1 MRNSDQLRY
10 SDKKSKVGA
19 RTLFRITVLEPFKV
33 KSFRFQWPADLMTSW
48 AFEMEILILGWY
60 VIVETQSVLSL
71 TLFASL
77 QWLGTL
83 LAPYLGALGDRF
95 GRRTLLCFLRLIY
108 LALSLTLMT
117 LAVTN
122 SLEPIHVYLVSLLA
136 GLARPSDLV
145 MRNGLIGDT
154 ISESKLM
161 SAMGLSRTT
170 MDTARIIGA
179 LFGAGL
185 FSLFGLGIAYI
196 IVSLF
201 YAISF
206 FLTLGVSGIKTNPS
220 AINSRK
226 PESIFFNLKQGLV
239 YVWQTPALLA
249 AMWLAFLVNLTVFPV
264 SHGIL
269 PYVAKSV
276 YEVDE
281 SGLSHLVAA
290 YAFGALLGSIT
301 MVFVKLKKNP
311 ARFMIVNIFLMHVL
325 IIIFAYIETK
335 IGGQILLFFAGYIQ
349 SLAMISLVVTLLAI
363 ASEKFRG
370 LVMGVRMMAV
380 YGLPV
385 GLMVSGYLIELL
397 GYSWSVMLYGIVGL
411 LLSASVATKWRNQ
424 IWFER

>member
-1 MRNSDQLRY
+1 
-10 SDKKSKVGA
+10 
-19 RTLFRITVLEPFKV
+19 
-33 KSFRFQWPADLMTSW
+33 MTSW

-60 VIVETQSVLSL
+60 VIVETQSILSL

-83 LAPYLGALGDRF
+83 LAPYLGALGDRLS
-95 GRRTLLCFLRLIY
+95 RRTLLCSLRLIY
-108 LALSLTLMT
+108 LVLSLTLMT
-117 LAVTN
+117 LALTQ
-122 SLEPIHVYLVSLLA
+122 SLAPTHVYVISFLA
-136 GLARPSDLV
+136 GLVRPSDLV

-154 ISESKLM
+154 MSDSKLM

-185 FSLFGLGIAYI
+185 FSLFGLGVAYI
-196 IVSLF
+196 MVSLF

-206 FLTLGVSGIKTNPS
+206 LLTLGVSGIKTNPVGF
-220 AINSRK
+220 NRK
-226 PESIFFNLKQGLV
+226 KQDSIFLNLKQGLI
-239 YVWQTPALLA
+239 YVWRTPALLA

-269 PYVAKSV
+269 PYVAKSI
-276 YEVDE
+276 YQVDE
-281 SGLSHLVAA
+281 SGLSHLVAS

-301 MVFVKLKKNP
+301 MVLIKLKKNP
-311 ARFMIVNIFLMHVL
+311 ARFMIINIFLMHLL

-335 IGGQILLFFAGYIQ
+335 LSGQILLFFSGYIQ

-380 YGLPV
+380 YGLPL
-385 GLMVSGYLIELL
+385 GLMVSGYLIEHL
-397 GYSWSVMLYGIVGL
+397 GYGWSVMLYGAIGL
-411 LLSASVATKWRNQ
+411 ILSALVILKWRSH
-424 IWFER
+424 ILVER

>member
-1 MRNSDQLRY
+1 MTKIILG
-10 SDKKSKVGA
+10 VHL
-19 RTLFRITVLEPFKV
+19 LFDINVLQPFKV

-48 AFEMEILILGWY
+48 AFEMEILLLGWY

-83 LAPYLGALGDRF
+83 LAPYLGALGDRLS
-95 GRRTLLCFLRLIY
+95 RRTLLCSLRFIY
-108 LALSLTLMT
+108 LVLSLVLMT
-117 LAVTN
+117 LALTQ
-122 SLEPIHVYLVSLLA
+122 SLEPTHVYLVSLLA
-136 GLARPSDLV
+136 GLVRPSDLV

-154 ISESKLM
+154 ISGTKLM

-185 FSLFGLGIAYI
+185 FSLFGLGVAYI
-196 IVSLF
+196 MVSLF

-206 FLTLGVSGIKTNPS
+206 LLTLGVSDIKTNPVRL
-220 AINSRK
+220 NRK
-226 PESIFFNLKQGLV
+226 KEDSIFFNLKQGLI
-239 YVWQTPALLA
+239 YVWRTPALLA

-269 PYVAKSV
+269 PYVAKSI
-276 YEVDE
+276 YKVDE
-281 SGLSHLVAA
+281 SGLSHLVAS

-301 MVFVKLKKNP
+301 MVLIKLKKNP
-311 ARFMIVNIFLMHVL
+311 ARFMVINIFLMHLL
-325 IIIFAYIETK
+325 IIFFAYIETK
-335 IGGQILLFFAGYIQ
+335 LSGQILLFFSGYIQ

-380 YGLPV
+380 YGLPL
-385 GLMVSGYLIELL
+385 GLMFSGYLIEYL
-397 GYSWSVMLYGIVGL
+397 GYGRSVMLYGLIGAI
-411 LLSASVATKWRNQ
+411 LSALVTIRWRKY
-424 IWFER
+424 ILVER

>member
-1 MRNSDQLRY
+1 MTKIILG
-10 SDKKSKVGA
+10 VHL
-19 RTLFRITVLEPFKV
+19 LFDIHVLQPFQV

-48 AFEMEILILGWY
+48 AFEMEILLLGWY

-83 LAPYLGALGDRF
+83 LAPYLGALGDRLS
-95 GRRTLLCFLRLIY
+95 RRTLLCSLRFIY
-108 LALSLTLMT
+108 LVLSLVLMT
-117 LAVTN
+117 LALTQ
-122 SLEPIHVYLVSLLA
+122 SLEPTHVYLVSLLA
-136 GLARPSDLV
+136 GLVRPSDLV

-154 ISESKLM
+154 ISGSKLM

-185 FSLFGLGIAYI
+185 FSLFGLGVAYI
-196 IVSLF
+196 MVSLF

-206 FLTLGVSGIKTNPS
+206 LLTLGVSDIKTNPVRL
-220 AINSRK
+220 NRK
-226 PESIFFNLKQGLV
+226 KEDSIFFNLKQGLI
-239 YVWQTPALLA
+239 YVWRTPALLA

-269 PYVAKSV
+269 PYVAKSI
-276 YEVDE
+276 YKVDE
-281 SGLSHLVAA
+281 SGLSHLVAS

-301 MVFVKLKKNP
+301 MVLIKLKKNP
-311 ARFMIVNIFLMHVL
+311 ARFMVINIFLMHLL
-325 IIIFAYIETK
+325 IIFFAYIETK
-335 IGGQILLFFAGYIQ
+335 LSGQILLFFSGYIQ

-380 YGLPV
+380 YGLPL
-385 GLMVSGYLIELL
+385 GLMFSGYLIEYL
-397 GYSWSVMLYGIVGL
+397 GYGRSVMLYGLIGAI
-411 LLSASVATKWRNQ
+411 LSALVTIRWRKY
-424 IWFER
+424 ILVER

>member
-1 MRNSDQLRY
+1 
-10 SDKKSKVGA
+10 
-19 RTLFRITVLEPFKV
+19 
-33 KSFRFQWPADLMTSW
+33 MTSW

-60 VIVETQSVLSL
+60 VIVETQSILSL

-83 LAPYLGALGDRF
+83 LAPYLGALGDRLS
-95 GRRTLLCFLRLIY
+95 RRTLLCSLRLIY
-108 LALSLTLMT
+108 LVLSLTLMT
-117 LAVTN
+117 LALTQ
-122 SLEPIHVYLVSLLA
+122 SLAPTHVYVISFLA
-136 GLARPSDLV
+136 GLVRPSDLV

-154 ISESKLM
+154 MPDSKLM

-185 FSLFGLGIAYI
+185 FSLFGLGVAYI
-196 IVSLF
+196 MVSLF

-206 FLTLGVSGIKTNPS
+206 LLTLGVSGIKTNPVGF
-220 AINSRK
+220 NRQK
-226 PESIFFNLKQGLV
+226 QDSIFLNLKQGLI
-239 YVWQTPALLA
+239 YVWRTPALLA

-269 PYVAKSV
+269 PYVAKSI
-276 YEVDE
+276 YQVDE
-281 SGLSHLVAA
+281 SGLSHLVAS

-301 MVFVKLKKNP
+301 MVSIKLKKNP
-311 ARFMIVNIFLMHVL
+311 ARFMIINIFLMHLL

-335 IGGQILLFFAGYIQ
+335 LSGQILLFFSGYIQ

-380 YGLPV
+380 YGLPL
-385 GLMVSGYLIELL
+385 GLMVSGYLIEHL
-397 GYSWSVMLYGIVGL
+397 GYGWSVMLYGAIGL
-411 LLSASVATKWRNQ
+411 ILSALVTLKWRSH
-424 IWFER
+424 ILVER

>member
-1 MRNSDQLRY
+1 
-10 SDKKSKVGA
+10 
-19 RTLFRITVLEPFKV
+19 
-33 KSFRFQWPADLMTSW
+33 MTSW

-60 VIVETQSVLSL
+60 VIVETQSILSL

-83 LAPYLGALGDRF
+83 LAPYLGALGDRLS
-95 GRRTLLCFLRLIY
+95 RRTLLCSLRLIY
-108 LALSLTLMT
+108 LVLSLTLMT
-117 LAVTN
+117 LALTQ
-122 SLEPIHVYLVSLLA
+122 SLAPTHVYVISFLA
-136 GLARPSDLV
+136 GLVRPSDLV

-154 ISESKLM
+154 MSDSKLM

-185 FSLFGLGIAYI
+185 FSLFGLGVAYI
-196 IVSLF
+196 MVSLF

-206 FLTLGVSGIKTNPS
+206 LLTLGVSGIKTNPVGF
-220 AINSRK
+220 NRK
-226 PESIFFNLKQGLV
+226 KRDSIFLNLKQGLI
-239 YVWQTPALLA
+239 YVWRTPALLA

-269 PYVAKSV
+269 PYVAKSI
-276 YEVDE
+276 YQVDE
-281 SGLSHLVAA
+281 SGLSHLVAS

-301 MVFVKLKKNP
+301 MVLIKLKKNP
-311 ARFMIVNIFLMHVL
+311 ARFMIINIFLMHLL

-335 IGGQILLFFAGYIQ
+335 LSGQILLFFSGYIQ

-380 YGLPV
+380 YGLPL
-385 GLMVSGYLIELL
+385 GLMVSGYLIEHL
-397 GYSWSVMLYGIVGL
+397 GYGWSVMLYGAIGL
-411 LLSASVATKWRNQ
+411 ILSALVILKWRSH
-424 IWFER
+424 ILVER

>member
-1 MRNSDQLRY
+1 MTKIILG
-10 SDKKSKVGA
+10 VHL
-19 RTLFRITVLEPFKV
+19 LFDINVLQPFKV

-48 AFEMEILILGWY
+48 AFEMEILLLGWY

-83 LAPYLGALGDRF
+83 LAPYLGALGDRLS
-95 GRRTLLCFLRLIY
+95 RRTLLCSLRFIY
-108 LALSLTLMT
+108 LVLSLVLMT
-117 LAVTN
+117 LALTQ
-122 SLEPIHVYLVSLLA
+122 SLEPTHVYLVSLLA
-136 GLARPSDLV
+136 GLVRPSDLV

-154 ISESKLM
+154 ISGSKLM

-185 FSLFGLGIAYI
+185 FSLFGLGVAYI
-196 IVSLF
+196 MVSLF

-206 FLTLGVSGIKTNPS
+206 LLTLGVSDIKTNPVRL
-220 AINSRK
+220 NRK
-226 PESIFFNLKQGLV
+226 KEDSIFFNLKQGLI
-239 YVWQTPALLA
+239 YVWRTPALLA

-269 PYVAKSV
+269 PYVAKSI
-276 YEVDE
+276 YKVDE
-281 SGLSHLVAA
+281 SGLSHLVAS

-301 MVFVKLKKNP
+301 MVLIKLKKNP
-311 ARFMIVNIFLMHVL
+311 ARFMVINIFLMHLL
-325 IIIFAYIETK
+325 IIFFAYIETK
-335 IGGQILLFFAGYIQ
+335 LSGQILLFFSGYIQ

-380 YGLPV
+380 YGLPL
-385 GLMVSGYLIELL
+385 GLMFSGYLIEYL
-397 GYSWSVMLYGIVGL
+397 GYGRSVMLYGLIGAI
-411 LLSASVATKWRNQ
+411 LSALVTIRWRKY
-424 IWFER
+424 ILVER

>member
-1 MRNSDQLRY
+1 
-10 SDKKSKVGA
+10 
-19 RTLFRITVLEPFKV
+19 
-33 KSFRFQWPADLMTSW
+33 MTSW

-60 VIVETQSVLSL
+60 VIVETQSILSL

-83 LAPYLGALGDRF
+83 LAPYLGALGDRLS
-95 GRRTLLCFLRLIY
+95 RRTLLCSLRLIY
-108 LALSLTLMT
+108 LVLSLTLMT
-117 LAVTN
+117 LALTQ
-122 SLEPIHVYLVSLLA
+122 SLAPTHVYVISFLA
-136 GLARPSDLV
+136 GLVRPSDLV

-154 ISESKLM
+154 MSDSKLM

-170 MDTARIIGA
+170 MDTARVIGA

-185 FSLFGLGIAYI
+185 FSLFGLGVAYI
-196 IVSLF
+196 MVSLF

-206 FLTLGVSGIKTNPS
+206 LLTLGVSGIKTNPVGF
-220 AINSRK
+220 NRQK
-226 PESIFFNLKQGLV
+226 QDSIFLNLKQGLI
-239 YVWQTPALLA
+239 YVWRTPALLA

-269 PYVAKSV
+269 PYVAKSI
-276 YEVDE
+276 YQVDE
-281 SGLSHLVAA
+281 SGLSHLVAS

-301 MVFVKLKKNP
+301 MVLIKLKKNP
-311 ARFMIVNIFLMHVL
+311 ARFMIINIFLMHLL

-335 IGGQILLFFAGYIQ
+335 LSGQILLFFSGYIQ

-380 YGLPV
+380 YGLPL
-385 GLMVSGYLIELL
+385 GLMGSGYLIENL
-397 GYSWSVMLYGIVGL
+397 GYSWSVMLYGAIGL
-411 LLSASVATKWRNQ
+411 ILSALVTLKWRSH
-424 IWFER
+424 ILVER

>member
-1 MRNSDQLRY
+1 
-10 SDKKSKVGA
+10 
-19 RTLFRITVLEPFKV
+19 
-33 KSFRFQWPADLMTSW
+33 MTSW

-60 VIVETQSVLSL
+60 VIVETQSILSL

-83 LAPYLGALGDRF
+83 LAPYLGALGDRLS
-95 GRRTLLCFLRLIY
+95 RRTLLCSLRLIY
-108 LALSLTLMT
+108 LVLSLTLMT
-117 LAVTN
+117 LALTQ
-122 SLEPIHVYLVSLLA
+122 SLAPTHVYVISFLA
-136 GLARPSDLV
+136 GLVRPSDLV

-154 ISESKLM
+154 MSDSKLM

-185 FSLFGLGIAYI
+185 FSLFGLGVAYI
-196 IVSLF
+196 MVSLF

-206 FLTLGVSGIKTNPS
+206 LLTLGVSGIKTNPVGFNRQKQDS
-220 AINSRK
+220 M
-226 PESIFFNLKQGLV
+226 FLNLKQGLI
-239 YVWQTPALLA
+239 YVWRTPALLA

-269 PYVAKSV
+269 PYVAKSI
-276 YEVDE
+276 YQVDE
-281 SGLSHLVAA
+281 SGLSHLVAS

-301 MVFVKLKKNP
+301 MVLIKLKKNP
-311 ARFMIVNIFLMHVL
+311 ARFMIINIFLMHLL

-335 IGGQILLFFAGYIQ
+335 LSGQILLFFSGYIQ

-380 YGLPV
+380 YGLPL
-385 GLMVSGYLIELL
+385 GLMVSGYLIEHL
-397 GYSWSVMLYGIVGL
+397 GYSWSVMLYGAIGL
-411 LLSASVATKWRNQ
+411 ILSTLVTLKWRSH
-424 IWFER
+424 ILVER

>member
-1 MRNSDQLRY
+1 
-10 SDKKSKVGA
+10 
-19 RTLFRITVLEPFKV
+19 
-33 KSFRFQWPADLMTSW
+33 MTSW

-108 LALSLTLMT
+108 LALSFTLMT
-117 LAVTN
+117 LALTN

-185 FSLFGLGIAYI
+185 FSLFGLGVAYI

-226 PESIFFNLKQGLV
+226 PESIFFNLKQGFV

-269 PYVAKSV
+269 PYVAKSI

-301 MVFVKLKKNP
+301 MVFIKLKKNP
-311 ARFMIVNIFLMHVL
+311 ARFMIINIFLMHVL
-325 IIIFAYIETK
+325 IIIFAHIETK

-363 ASEKFRG
+363 ASGKFRG

>member
-1 MRNSDQLRY
+1 MHLLLRIN
-10 SDKKSKVGA
+10 V
-19 RTLFRITVLEPFKV
+19 FQPFKV

-60 VIVETQSVLSL
+60 VIVETQSILSL

-83 LAPYLGALGDRF
+83 LAPYLGALGDRLS
-95 GRRTLLCFLRLIY
+95 RRTLLCSLRLIY
-108 LALSLTLMT
+108 LVLSLTLMT
-117 LAVTN
+117 LALTQ
-122 SLEPIHVYLVSLLA
+122 SLAPTHVYVISFLA
-136 GLARPSDLV
+136 GLVRPSDLV

-154 ISESKLM
+154 MSDSKLM

-185 FSLFGLGIAYI
+185 FSLFGLGVAYI
-196 IVSLF
+196 MVSLF

-206 FLTLGVSGIKTNPS
+206 LLTLGVSGIKTNPVGF
-220 AINSRK
+220 NRK
-226 PESIFFNLKQGLV
+226 KQDSIFLNLKQGLI
-239 YVWQTPALLA
+239 YVWRTPALLA

-269 PYVAKSV
+269 PYVAKSI
-276 YEVDE
+276 YQVDE
-281 SGLSHLVAA
+281 SGLSHLVAS

-301 MVFVKLKKNP
+301 MVLIKLKKNP
-311 ARFMIVNIFLMHVL
+311 ARFMIINIFLMHLL

-335 IGGQILLFFAGYIQ
+335 LSGQILLFFSGYIQ

-380 YGLPV
+380 YGLPL
-385 GLMVSGYLIELL
+385 GLMVSGYLIEHL
-397 GYSWSVMLYGIVGL
+397 GYGWSVMLYGAIGL
-411 LLSASVATKWRNQ
+411 ILSALVTLKWRSH
-424 IWFER
+424 ILVDR

>member
-1 MRNSDQLRY
+1 
-10 SDKKSKVGA
+10 
-19 RTLFRITVLEPFKV
+19 
-33 KSFRFQWPADLMTSW
+33 MTSW

-60 VIVETQSVLSL
+60 VIIETQSILSL

-83 LAPYLGALGDRF
+83 LAPYLGALGDRLS
-95 GRRTLLCFLRLIY
+95 RRTLLCSLRLIY
-108 LALSLTLMT
+108 LVLSLTLMT
-117 LAVTN
+117 LALTQ
-122 SLEPIHVYLVSLLA
+122 SLAPTHVYVISFLA
-136 GLARPSDLV
+136 GLVRPSDLV

-154 ISESKLM
+154 MSDSKLM

-170 MDTARIIGA
+170 MDTARVIGA

-185 FSLFGLGIAYI
+185 FSLFGLGVAYI
-196 IVSLF
+196 MVSLF

-206 FLTLGVSGIKTNPS
+206 LLTLGVSGIKTNPVGF
-220 AINSRK
+220 NRQK
-226 PESIFFNLKQGLV
+226 QDSIFLNLKQGLI
-239 YVWQTPALLA
+239 YVWRTPALLA

-269 PYVAKSV
+269 PYVAKSI
-276 YEVDE
+276 YQVDE
-281 SGLSHLVAA
+281 SGLSHLVAS

-301 MVFVKLKKNP
+301 MVLIKLKKNP
-311 ARFMIVNIFLMHVL
+311 ARFMIINIFLMHLL

-335 IGGQILLFFAGYIQ
+335 LSGQILLFFSGYIQ

-380 YGLPV
+380 YGLPL
-385 GLMVSGYLIELL
+385 GLMVSGYLIEHL
-397 GYSWSVMLYGIVGL
+397 GYGWSVMLYGAIGL
-411 LLSASVATKWRNQ
+411 ILSALVILKWRSH
-424 IWFER
+424 ILVER

>member
-1 MRNSDQLRY
+1 MTKIIFGVHL
-10 SDKKSKVGA
+10 
-19 RTLFRITVLEPFKV
+19 LFDINVLQPFKV

-48 AFEMEILILGWY
+48 AFEMEILLLGWY

-83 LAPYLGALGDRF
+83 LAPYLGALGDRLS
-95 GRRTLLCFLRLIY
+95 RRTLLCSLRLIY
-108 LALSLTLMT
+108 LVLSLVLMT
-117 LAVTN
+117 LALTQ
-122 SLEPIHVYLVSLLA
+122 SLEPTHVYLVSLLA
-136 GLARPSDLV
+136 GLVRPSDLV

-154 ISESKLM
+154 ISGSKLM

-185 FSLFGLGIAYI
+185 FSLFGLGVAYI
-196 IVSLF
+196 MVSLF

-206 FLTLGVSGIKTNPS
+206 LLTFGVSDIKTNPVRL
-220 AINSRK
+220 NRK
-226 PESIFFNLKQGLV
+226 KEDSIFLNLKKGLI
-239 YVWQTPALLA
+239 YVWRTPALLA

-269 PYVAKSV
+269 PYVAKSI
-276 YEVDE
+276 YKVDE
-281 SGLSHLVAA
+281 TGLSHLVAS

-301 MVFVKLKKNP
+301 MVLIKLKKNP
-311 ARFMIVNIFLMHVL
+311 ARFMVINIFLMHLL
-325 IIIFAYIETK
+325 IIFFAYIETK
-335 IGGQILLFFAGYIQ
+335 LSGQILLFFSGYIQ

-380 YGLPV
+380 YGLPL
-385 GLMVSGYLIELL
+385 GLMFSGYLIEYL
-397 GYSWSVMLYGIVGL
+397 GYGRSVMLYGLIGAI
-411 LLSASVATKWRNQ
+411 LSALVTIRWRKYMLV
-424 IWFER
+424 ER

>member
-1 MRNSDQLRY
+1 MTKIIFGVDL
-10 SDKKSKVGA
+10 
-19 RTLFRITVLEPFKV
+19 LFDINVFQPFKV

-48 AFEMEILILGWY
+48 AFEMEILMLGWY

-83 LAPYLGALGDRF
+83 LAPYLGALGDRLS
-95 GRRTLLCFLRLIY
+95 RRTLLCSLRLIY
-108 LALSLTLMT
+108 LVLSLVLMT
-117 LAVTN
+117 LALTQ
-122 SLEPIHVYLVSLLA
+122 SLEPSHVYLVSLLA
-136 GLARPSDLV
+136 GLVRPSDLV

-154 ISESKLM
+154 ISGFKLM

-185 FSLFGLGIAYI
+185 FSLFGLGVAYI
-196 IVSLF
+196 MVSLF

-206 FLTLGVSGIKTNPS
+206 LLTLGVSGIKTNPVRL
-220 AINSRK
+220 NRK
-226 PESIFFNLKQGLV
+226 KQDSIFFNLKQGFI
-239 YVWQTPALLA
+239 YVWRTPALLA

-269 PYVAKSV
+269 PYVAKSI
-276 YEVDE
+276 YKVDE
-281 SGLSHLVAA
+281 SGLSYLVAS

-301 MVFVKLKKNP
+301 MVLIKLKKNP
-311 ARFMIVNIFLMHVL
+311 ARFMIINIFLMHLL
-325 IIIFAYIETK
+325 IIFFAYIETK
-335 IGGQILLFFAGYIQ
+335 FSGQILLFFSGYIQ

-380 YGLPV
+380 YGLPL
-385 GLMVSGYLIELL
+385 GLMFSGYLIEYL
-397 GYSWSVMLYGIVGL
+397 GYGRSVMLYGLIGL
-411 LLSASVATKWRNQ
+411 ILSILVTLKWRKY
-424 IWFER
+424 ILVER

>member
-1 MRNSDQLRY
+1 
-10 SDKKSKVGA
+10 
-19 RTLFRITVLEPFKV
+19 
-33 KSFRFQWPADLMTSW
+33 MTSW

-60 VIVETQSVLSL
+60 VIIETQSILSL

-83 LAPYLGALGDRF
+83 LAPYLGALGDRLS
-95 GRRTLLCFLRLIY
+95 RRTLLCSLRLIY
-108 LALSLTLMT
+108 LVLSLTLMT
-117 LAVTN
+117 LALTQ
-122 SLEPIHVYLVSLLA
+122 SLAPTHVYVISFLA
-136 GLARPSDLV
+136 GLVRPSDLV

-154 ISESKLM
+154 MSDSKLM

-185 FSLFGLGIAYI
+185 FSLFGLGVAYI
-196 IVSLF
+196 MVSLF

-206 FLTLGVSGIKTNPS
+206 LLTLGVSGIKTNPVGF
-220 AINSRK
+220 NRQK
-226 PESIFFNLKQGLV
+226 QDSIFLNLKQGLI
-239 YVWQTPALLA
+239 YVWRTPALLA

-269 PYVAKSV
+269 PYVAKSI
-276 YEVDE
+276 YQVDE
-281 SGLSHLVAA
+281 SGLSHLVAS

-301 MVFVKLKKNP
+301 MVLIKLKKNP
-311 ARFMIVNIFLMHVL
+311 ARFMIINIFLMHLL

-335 IGGQILLFFAGYIQ
+335 LSGQILLFFSGYIQ

-380 YGLPV
+380 YGLPL
-385 GLMVSGYLIELL
+385 GLMVSGYLIEHL
-397 GYSWSVMLYGIVGL
+397 GYGWSVMLYGAIGL
-411 LLSASVATKWRNQ
+411 ILSALVILKWRSH
-424 IWFER
+424 ILVER

>member
-1 MRNSDQLRY
+1 
-10 SDKKSKVGA
+10 
-19 RTLFRITVLEPFKV
+19 
-33 KSFRFQWPADLMTSW
+33 MTSW

-60 VIVETQSVLSL
+60 VIIETQSILSL

-83 LAPYLGALGDRF
+83 LAPYLGALGDRLS
-95 GRRTLLCFLRLIY
+95 RRTLLCSLRLIY
-108 LALSLTLMT
+108 LVLSLTLMT
-117 LAVTN
+117 LALTQ
-122 SLEPIHVYLVSLLA
+122 LLAPTHVYVISFLA
-136 GLARPSDLV
+136 GLVRPSDLV

-154 ISESKLM
+154 MSDSKLM

-185 FSLFGLGIAYI
+185 FSLFGLGVAYI
-196 IVSLF
+196 MVSLF

-206 FLTLGVSGIKTNPS
+206 LLTLGVSGIKTNPVGF
-220 AINSRK
+220 NRK
-226 PESIFFNLKQGLV
+226 KQDSIFLNLKQGLI
-239 YVWQTPALLA
+239 YVWRTPALLA

-269 PYVAKSV
+269 PYVAKSI
-276 YEVDE
+276 YQVDE
-281 SGLSHLVAA
+281 SGLSHLVAS

-301 MVFVKLKKNP
+301 MVLIKLKKNP
-311 ARFMIVNIFLMHVL
+311 ARFMIINIFLMHLL

-335 IGGQILLFFAGYIQ
+335 LSGQILLFFSGYIQ

-380 YGLPV
+380 YGLPL
-385 GLMVSGYLIELL
+385 GLMVSGYLIEHL
-397 GYSWSVMLYGIVGL
+397 GYGWSVMLYGAIGL
-411 LLSASVATKWRNQ
+411 ILSALVTLKWRSH
-424 IWFER
+424 ILVER

>member
-1 MRNSDQLRY
+1 MTKIIFGVHL
-10 SDKKSKVGA
+10 
-19 RTLFRITVLEPFKV
+19 LFDINVLQPFKV

-48 AFEMEILILGWY
+48 AFEMEILLLGWY

-83 LAPYLGALGDRF
+83 LAPYLGALGDRLS
-95 GRRTLLCFLRLIY
+95 RRTLLCSLRFIY
-108 LALSLTLMT
+108 LVLSLVLMT
-117 LAVTN
+117 LALTQ
-122 SLEPIHVYLVSLLA
+122 SLEPTHVYLVSLLA
-136 GLARPSDLV
+136 GLVRPSDLV

-154 ISESKLM
+154 ISGSKLM

-185 FSLFGLGIAYI
+185 FSLFGLGVAYI
-196 IVSLF
+196 MVSLF

-206 FLTLGVSGIKTNPS
+206 LLTLGVSDIKTNPVRL
-220 AINSRK
+220 NK
-226 PESIFFNLKQGLV
+226 KKEDSIFFNLKQGLI
-239 YVWQTPALLA
+239 YVWRTPALLA

-269 PYVAKSV
+269 PYVAKSI
-276 YEVDE
+276 YKVDE
-281 SGLSHLVAA
+281 SGLSHLVAS

-301 MVFVKLKKNP
+301 MVLIKLKKNP
-311 ARFMIVNIFLMHVL
+311 ARFMVINIFLMHLL
-325 IIIFAYIETK
+325 IIFFAYIETK
-335 IGGQILLFFAGYIQ
+335 LSGQILLFFSGYIQ

-380 YGLPV
+380 YGLPL
-385 GLMVSGYLIELL
+385 GLMFSGYLIEYL
-397 GYSWSVMLYGIVGL
+397 GYGRSVMLYGLIGAI
-411 LLSASVATKWRNQ
+411 LSALVTIRWRKY
-424 IWFER
+424 ILVER

>member
-1 MRNSDQLRY
+1 MTKIIFGVHL
-10 SDKKSKVGA
+10 
-19 RTLFRITVLEPFKV
+19 LFDINVFQPFKV
-33 KSFRFQWPADLMTSW
+33 KSFRFQWPADLMASW

-83 LAPYLGALGDRF
+83 LAPYLGALGDRLS
-95 GRRTLLCFLRLIY
+95 RRTLLCSLRLIY
-108 LALSLTLMT
+108 LVLSLVLMT
-117 LAVTN
+117 LAQTQ
-122 SLEPIHVYLVSLLA
+122 SLEPAHVYLVSLLA
-136 GLARPSDLV
+136 GLVRPSDLV

-154 ISESKLM
+154 ISGSKLM

-196 IVSLF
+196 MVSLF

-206 FLTLGVSGIKTNPS
+206 LLTLGVSGVTTNPVRL
-220 AINSRK
+220 NRK
-226 PESIFFNLKQGLV
+226 KQDSIFFNLKQGLI
-239 YVWQTPALLA
+239 YVWRTPALLA

-269 PYVAKSV
+269 PYVAKSI
-276 YEVDE
+276 YKVDE
-281 SGLSHLVAA
+281 SGLSHLVAS

-301 MVFVKLKKNP
+301 MVLIKLKENP
-311 ARFMIVNIFLMHVL
+311 ARFMIINIFLMHLL
-325 IIIFAYIETK
+325 IIFFAYIETK
-335 IGGQILLFFAGYIQ
+335 LNGQILLFFSGYIQ

-380 YGLPV
+380 YGLPL
-385 GLMVSGYLIELL
+385 GLMFSGYMIEYL
-397 GYSWSVMLYGIVGL
+397 GYGRSVMLYGLIGL
-411 LLSASVATKWRNQ
+411 ILSALVTLKWRKY
-424 IWFER
+424 ILVER

>member
-1 MRNSDQLRY
+1 
-10 SDKKSKVGA
+10 
-19 RTLFRITVLEPFKV
+19 
-33 KSFRFQWPADLMTSW
+33 MTSW

-60 VIVETQSVLSL
+60 VIVETQSILSL

-83 LAPYLGALGDRF
+83 LAPYLGALGDRLS
-95 GRRTLLCFLRLIY
+95 RRTLLCSLRLIY
-108 LALSLTLMT
+108 LVLSLTLMT
-117 LAVTN
+117 LALTQ
-122 SLEPIHVYLVSLLA
+122 SLAPTHVYVISFLA
-136 GLARPSDLV
+136 GLVRPSDLV

-154 ISESKLM
+154 MSDSKLM

-170 MDTARIIGA
+170 MDTARVIGA

-185 FSLFGLGIAYI
+185 FSLFGLGVAYI
-196 IVSLF
+196 MVSLF

-206 FLTLGVSGIKTNPS
+206 LLTLGVSGIKTNPVGF
-220 AINSRK
+220 NRK
-226 PESIFFNLKQGLV
+226 KQDSIFLNLKQGLI
-239 YVWQTPALLA
+239 YVWRTPALLA

-269 PYVAKSV
+269 PYVAKSI
-276 YEVDE
+276 YQVDE
-281 SGLSHLVAA
+281 SGLSHLVAS

-301 MVFVKLKKNP
+301 MVLIKLKKNP
-311 ARFMIVNIFLMHVL
+311 ARFMIINIFLMHLL

-335 IGGQILLFFAGYIQ
+335 LSGQILLFFSGYIQ

-380 YGLPV
+380 YGLPL
-385 GLMVSGYLIELL
+385 GLMVSGYLIEHL
-397 GYSWSVMLYGIVGL
+397 GYGWSVMLYGAIGL
-411 LLSASVATKWRNQ
+411 ILSALVTLKWRSH
-424 IWFER
+424 ILVER

>member
-1 MRNSDQLRY
+1 
-10 SDKKSKVGA
+10 
-19 RTLFRITVLEPFKV
+19 
-33 KSFRFQWPADLMTSW
+33 MTSW

-60 VIVETQSVLSL
+60 VIIETQSILSL

-83 LAPYLGALGDRF
+83 LAPYLGALGDRLS
-95 GRRTLLCFLRLIY
+95 RRTLLCSLRLIY
-108 LALSLTLMT
+108 LVLSLTLMT
-117 LAVTN
+117 LALTQ
-122 SLEPIHVYLVSLLA
+122 SLAPTHVYVISFLA
-136 GLARPSDLV
+136 GLVRPSDLV

-154 ISESKLM
+154 MSDSKLM

-185 FSLFGLGIAYI
+185 FSLFGLGVAYI
-196 IVSLF
+196 MVSLF

-206 FLTLGVSGIKTNPS
+206 LLTLGVSGIKTNPVGF
-220 AINSRK
+220 NRK
-226 PESIFFNLKQGLV
+226 KQDSIFLNLKQGLI
-239 YVWQTPALLA
+239 YVWRTPALLA

-269 PYVAKSV
+269 PYVAKSI
-276 YEVDE
+276 YQVDE
-281 SGLSHLVAA
+281 SGLSHLVAS

-301 MVFVKLKKNP
+301 MVLIKLKKNP
-311 ARFMIVNIFLMHVL
+311 ARFMIINIFLMHLL

-335 IGGQILLFFAGYIQ
+335 LSGQILLFFSGYIQ

-380 YGLPV
+380 YGLPL
-385 GLMVSGYLIELL
+385 GLMVSGYLIEHL
-397 GYSWSVMLYGIVGL
+397 GYGWSVMLYGAIGL
-411 LLSASVATKWRNQ
+411 ILSALVILKWRSH
-424 IWFER
+424 ILVER

>member
-1 MRNSDQLRY
+1 MTKIIFGVHL
-10 SDKKSKVGA
+10 
-19 RTLFRITVLEPFKV
+19 LFDINVLQPFKV

-48 AFEMEILILGWY
+48 AFEMEILLLGWY

-83 LAPYLGALGDRF
+83 LAPYLGALGDRLS
-95 GRRTLLCFLRLIY
+95 RRTLLCSLRLIY
-108 LALSLTLMT
+108 LVLSLVLMT
-117 LAVTN
+117 LALTQ
-122 SLEPIHVYLVSLLA
+122 SLEPTHVYLVSLLA
-136 GLARPSDLV
+136 GLVRPSDLV

-154 ISESKLM
+154 ISGSKLM

-185 FSLFGLGIAYI
+185 FSLFGLGVAYI
-196 IVSLF
+196 MVSLF

-206 FLTLGVSGIKTNPS
+206 LLTLGVSDIKTNPVRL
-220 AINSRK
+220 NSK
-226 PESIFFNLKQGLV
+226 KEDSIFLNLKKGLI
-239 YVWQTPALLA
+239 YVWRTPALLA

-269 PYVAKSV
+269 PYVAKSI
-276 YEVDE
+276 YKVDE
-281 SGLSHLVAA
+281 SGLSHLVAS

-301 MVFVKLKKNP
+301 MVLIKLKKNP
-311 ARFMIVNIFLMHVL
+311 ARFMVINIFLMHLL
-325 IIIFAYIETK
+325 IIFFAYIETK
-335 IGGQILLFFAGYIQ
+335 LSGQILLFFSGYIQ

-380 YGLPV
+380 YGLPL
-385 GLMVSGYLIELL
+385 GLMFSGYLIEYL
-397 GYSWSVMLYGIVGL
+397 GYGRSVMFYGLIGAI
-411 LLSASVATKWRNQ
+411 LSALVTIRWRKY
-424 IWFER
+424 ILVER

>member
-1 MRNSDQLRY
+1 LT
-10 SDKKSKVGA
+10 KIILGVHL
-19 RTLFRITVLEPFKV
+19 LFDINVLQPFKV

-48 AFEMEILILGWY
+48 AFEMEILLLGWY

-83 LAPYLGALGDRF
+83 LAPYLGALGDRLS
-95 GRRTLLCFLRLIY
+95 RRTLLCSLRFIY
-108 LALSLTLMT
+108 LVLSLVLMT
-117 LAVTN
+117 LALTQ
-122 SLEPIHVYLVSLLA
+122 SLEPTHVYLVSLLA
-136 GLARPSDLV
+136 GLVRPSDLV

-154 ISESKLM
+154 ISGSKLM

-185 FSLFGLGIAYI
+185 FSLFGLGVAYI
-196 IVSLF
+196 MVSLF

-206 FLTLGVSGIKTNPS
+206 LLTLGVSDIKTNPVRL
-220 AINSRK
+220 NRK
-226 PESIFFNLKQGLV
+226 KEDSIFFNLKQGLI
-239 YVWQTPALLA
+239 YVWRTPALLA

-269 PYVAKSV
+269 PYVAKSI
-276 YEVDE
+276 YKVDE
-281 SGLSHLVAA
+281 SGLSHLVAS

-301 MVFVKLKKNP
+301 MVLIKLKKNP
-311 ARFMIVNIFLMHVL
+311 ARFMVINIFLMHLL
-325 IIIFAYIETK
+325 IIFFAYIETK
-335 IGGQILLFFAGYIQ
+335 LSGQILLFFSGYIQ

-380 YGLPV
+380 YGLPL
-385 GLMVSGYLIELL
+385 GLMFSGYLIEYL
-397 GYSWSVMLYGIVGL
+397 GYGRSVMLYGLIGAI
-411 LLSASVATKWRNQ
+411 LSALVTIRWRKY
-424 IWFER
+424 ILVER

>member
-1 MRNSDQLRY
+1 
-10 SDKKSKVGA
+10 
-19 RTLFRITVLEPFKV
+19 
-33 KSFRFQWPADLMTSW
+33 MTSW

-60 VIVETQSVLSL
+60 VIVETQSILSL

-83 LAPYLGALGDRF
+83 LAPYLGALGDRLS
-95 GRRTLLCFLRLIY
+95 RRTLLCSLRLIY
-108 LALSLTLMT
+108 LVLSLTLMT
-117 LAVTN
+117 LALTQ
-122 SLEPIHVYLVSLLA
+122 SLAPTHVYVISFLA
-136 GLARPSDLV
+136 GLVRPSDLV

-154 ISESKLM
+154 MSDSKLM

-170 MDTARIIGA
+170 MDTARVIGA

-185 FSLFGLGIAYI
+185 FSLFGLGVAYI
-196 IVSLF
+196 MVSLF

-206 FLTLGVSGIKTNPS
+206 LLTLGVSGIKTNPVGF
-220 AINSRK
+220 NRK
-226 PESIFFNLKQGLV
+226 KRDSIFLNLKQGLI
-239 YVWQTPALLA
+239 YVWRTPALLA

-269 PYVAKSV
+269 PYVAKSI
-276 YEVDE
+276 YQVDE
-281 SGLSHLVAA
+281 SGLSHLVAS

-301 MVFVKLKKNP
+301 MVLIKLKKNP
-311 ARFMIVNIFLMHVL
+311 ARFMIINIFLMHLL

-335 IGGQILLFFAGYIQ
+335 LSGQILLFFSGYIQ

-380 YGLPV
+380 YGLPL
-385 GLMVSGYLIELL
+385 GLMGSGYLIENL
-397 GYSWSVMLYGIVGL
+397 GYSWSVMLYGAIGL
-411 LLSASVATKWRNQ
+411 ILSALVILKWRSH
-424 IWFER
+424 IFVER

>member
-1 MRNSDQLRY
+1 MAQIIFGVHL
-10 SDKKSKVGA
+10 
-19 RTLFRITVLEPFKV
+19 LFDINVFLPFKV

-83 LAPYLGALGDRF
+83 LAPYLGALGDRLS
-95 GRRTLLCFLRLIY
+95 RRTLLCSLRLIY
-108 LALSLTLMT
+108 LVLSLVLMT
-117 LAVTN
+117 LALTK
-122 SLEPIHVYLVSLLA
+122 SLQPTHVYLVSLLA
-136 GLARPSDLV
+136 GLVRPSDLV

-154 ISESKLM
+154 ISGSKLM

-185 FSLFGLGIAYI
+185 FSLFGLGVAYI
-196 IVSLF
+196 MVSLF

-206 FLTLGVSGIKTNPS
+206 LLTLGVSGIKTNPVRL
-220 AINSRK
+220 NRK
-226 PESIFFNLKQGLV
+226 KQESIFFNLKQGLI
-239 YVWQTPALLA
+239 YVWRTPALLA

-269 PYVAKSV
+269 PYVAKSI
-276 YEVDE
+276 YKVDE
-281 SGLSHLVAA
+281 SGLSHLVAS

-301 MVFVKLKKNP
+301 MVLIKLKKNP
-311 ARFMIVNIFLMHVL
+311 ARFMIINIFLMHLL
-325 IIIFAYIETK
+325 IIFFAYIETK
-335 IGGQILLFFAGYIQ
+335 LSGQILLFFSGYIQ

-380 YGLPV
+380 YGLPL
-385 GLMVSGYLIELL
+385 GLMFSGYLIEYL
-397 GYSWSVMLYGIVGL
+397 GYGRSVMLYGFTGL
-411 LLSASVATKWRNQ
+411 ILSALVTLKWRQ
-424 IWFER
+424 YILVER

>member
-1 MRNSDQLRY
+1 
-10 SDKKSKVGA
+10 
-19 RTLFRITVLEPFKV
+19 
-33 KSFRFQWPADLMTSW
+33 MTSW

-60 VIVETQSVLSL
+60 VIVETQSILSL

-83 LAPYLGALGDRF
+83 LAPYLGALGDRLS
-95 GRRTLLCFLRLIY
+95 RRTLLCSLRLIY
-108 LALSLTLMT
+108 LVLSLTLMT
-117 LAVTN
+117 LALTQ
-122 SLEPIHVYLVSLLA
+122 SLAPTHVYVISFLA
-136 GLARPSDLV
+136 GLVRPSDLV

-154 ISESKLM
+154 MSDSKLM

-185 FSLFGLGIAYI
+185 FSLFGLGVAYI
-196 IVSLF
+196 MVSLF

-206 FLTLGVSGIKTNPS
+206 LLTLGVSGIKTNPVGF
-220 AINSRK
+220 NRK
-226 PESIFFNLKQGLV
+226 KQDSMFLNLKQGLI
-239 YVWQTPALLA
+239 YVWRTPALLA

-269 PYVAKSV
+269 PYVAKSI
-276 YEVDE
+276 YQVDE
-281 SGLSHLVAA
+281 SGLSHLVAS

-301 MVFVKLKKNP
+301 MVLIKLKKNP
-311 ARFMIVNIFLMHVL
+311 ARFMIINIFLMHLL

-335 IGGQILLFFAGYIQ
+335 LSGQILLFFSGYIQ

-380 YGLPV
+380 YGLPL
-385 GLMVSGYLIELL
+385 GLMGSGYLIENL
-397 GYSWSVMLYGIVGL
+397 GYSWSVMLYGAIGL
-411 LLSASVATKWRNQ
+411 ILSALVTLKWRSH
-424 IWFER
+424 ILVER

>member
-1 MRNSDQLRY
+1 
-10 SDKKSKVGA
+10 
-19 RTLFRITVLEPFKV
+19 
-33 KSFRFQWPADLMTSW
+33 MTSW

-60 VIVETQSVLSL
+60 VIVETQSILSL

-83 LAPYLGALGDRF
+83 LAPYLGALGDRLS
-95 GRRTLLCFLRLIY
+95 RRTLLCSLRLIY
-108 LALSLTLMT
+108 LVLSLTLMT
-117 LAVTN
+117 LALTQ
-122 SLEPIHVYLVSLLA
+122 SLAPTHVYVISFLA
-136 GLARPSDLV
+136 GLVRPSDLV

-154 ISESKLM
+154 MSDSKLM

-185 FSLFGLGIAYI
+185 FSLFGLGVAYI
-196 IVSLF
+196 MVSLF

-206 FLTLGVSGIKTNPS
+206 LLTLGVSGIKTNPVGF
-220 AINSRK
+220 NRQK
-226 PESIFFNLKQGLV
+226 QDSIFLNLKQGLI
-239 YVWQTPALLA
+239 YVWRTPALLA

-269 PYVAKSV
+269 PYVAKSI
-276 YEVDE
+276 YQVDE
-281 SGLSHLVAA
+281 SGLSHLVAS

-301 MVFVKLKKNP
+301 MVLIKLKKNP
-311 ARFMIVNIFLMHVL
+311 ARFMIINIFLMHLL

-335 IGGQILLFFAGYIQ
+335 LSGQILLFFSGYIQ

-380 YGLPV
+380 YGLPL
-385 GLMVSGYLIELL
+385 GLMVSGYLIEHL
-397 GYSWSVMLYGIVGL
+397 GYGWSVMLYGAIGL
-411 LLSASVATKWRNQ
+411 ILSALVTLKWRSH
-424 IWFER
+424 ILVER

>member
-1 MRNSDQLRY
+1 MAQIIFGVHL
-10 SDKKSKVGA
+10 
-19 RTLFRITVLEPFKV
+19 LFDINVFLPFKV

-83 LAPYLGALGDRF
+83 LAPYLGALGDRLS
-95 GRRTLLCFLRLIY
+95 RRTLLCSLRLIY
-108 LALSLTLMT
+108 LVLSLVLMT
-117 LAVTN
+117 LALTQ
-122 SLEPIHVYLVSLLA
+122 SLQPTHVYLVSLLA
-136 GLARPSDLV
+136 GLVRPSDLV

-154 ISESKLM
+154 ISGSKLM

-185 FSLFGLGIAYI
+185 FSLFGLGVAYI
-196 IVSLF
+196 MVSLF

-206 FLTLGVSGIKTNPS
+206 LLTLGVSGIKTNPVRL
-220 AINSRK
+220 NRK
-226 PESIFFNLKQGLV
+226 KQDSIFFNLKQGLI
-239 YVWQTPALLA
+239 YVWRTPALLA

-269 PYVAKSV
+269 PYVAKSI
-276 YEVDE
+276 YKVDE
-281 SGLSHLVAA
+281 SGLSHLVAS

-301 MVFVKLKKNP
+301 MVLIKLKKNP
-311 ARFMIVNIFLMHVL
+311 ARFMIINIFLMHLL

-335 IGGQILLFFAGYIQ
+335 LSGQILLFFSGYIQ

-380 YGLPV
+380 YGLPL
-385 GLMVSGYLIELL
+385 GLMVSGYLIEHL
-397 GYSWSVMLYGIVGL
+397 GYGWSVMLYGAIGL
-411 LLSASVATKWRNQ
+411 ILSALVTLKWRSH
-424 IWFER
+424 ILVER

>member
-1 MRNSDQLRY
+1 
-10 SDKKSKVGA
+10 
-19 RTLFRITVLEPFKV
+19 
-33 KSFRFQWPADLMTSW
+33 MTSW

-60 VIVETQSVLSL
+60 VIVETQSILSL

-83 LAPYLGALGDRF
+83 LAPYLGALGDRLS
-95 GRRTLLCFLRLIY
+95 RRTLLFSLRLIY
-108 LALSLTLMT
+108 LVLSLTLMT
-117 LAVTN
+117 LALTQ
-122 SLEPIHVYLVSLLA
+122 SLAPTHVYVISFLA
-136 GLARPSDLV
+136 GLVRPSDLV

-154 ISESKLM
+154 MSDSKLM

-170 MDTARIIGA
+170 MDTARVIGA

-185 FSLFGLGIAYI
+185 FSLFGLGVAYI
-196 IVSLF
+196 MVSLF

-206 FLTLGVSGIKTNPS
+206 LLTLGVSGIKTNPVGF
-220 AINSRK
+220 NRQK
-226 PESIFFNLKQGLV
+226 QDSIFLNLKQGLI
-239 YVWQTPALLA
+239 YVWRTPALLA

-269 PYVAKSV
+269 PYVAKSI
-276 YEVDE
+276 YQVDE
-281 SGLSHLVAA
+281 SGLSHLVAS

-301 MVFVKLKKNP
+301 MVLIKLKKNP
-311 ARFMIVNIFLMHVL
+311 ARFMIINIFLMHLL

-335 IGGQILLFFAGYIQ
+335 LSGQILLFFSGYIQ

-380 YGLPV
+380 YGLPL
-385 GLMVSGYLIELL
+385 GLMGSGYLIENL
-397 GYSWSVMLYGIVGL
+397 GYSWSVMLYGAIGL
-411 LLSASVATKWRNQ
+411 ILSALVTLKWRSH
-424 IWFER
+424 ILVER

>member
-1 MRNSDQLRY
+1 MTKIILG
-10 SDKKSKVGA
+10 VHL
-19 RTLFRITVLEPFKV
+19 LFDINVLQPFKV

-48 AFEMEILILGWY
+48 AFEMEILLLGWY

-83 LAPYLGALGDRF
+83 LAPYLGALGDRLS
-95 GRRTLLCFLRLIY
+95 RRTLLCSLRFIY
-108 LALSLTLMT
+108 LVLSLVLMT
-117 LAVTN
+117 LALTQ
-122 SLEPIHVYLVSLLA
+122 SLEPTHVYLVSLLA
-136 GLARPSDLV
+136 GLVRPSDLV

-154 ISESKLM
+154 ISGSKLM

-185 FSLFGLGIAYI
+185 FSLFGLGVAYI
-196 IVSLF
+196 MVSLF

-206 FLTLGVSGIKTNPS
+206 LLTFGVSNIKTNPVRL
-220 AINSRK
+220 NRK
-226 PESIFFNLKQGLV
+226 KEDSIFFNLKQGLI
-239 YVWQTPALLA
+239 YVWRTPALLA

-269 PYVAKSV
+269 PYVAKSI
-276 YEVDE
+276 YKVDE
-281 SGLSHLVAA
+281 SGLSHLVAS

-301 MVFVKLKKNP
+301 MVLIKLKKNP
-311 ARFMIVNIFLMHVL
+311 ARFMVINIFLMHLL
-325 IIIFAYIETK
+325 IIFFAYIETK
-335 IGGQILLFFAGYIQ
+335 LSGQILLFFSGYIQ

-380 YGLPV
+380 YGLPL
-385 GLMVSGYLIELL
+385 GLMFSGYLIEYL
-397 GYSWSVMLYGIVGL
+397 GYGRSVMLYGLIGAI
-411 LLSASVATKWRNQ
+411 LSALVTIRWRKY
-424 IWFER
+424 ILVER

>member
-1 MRNSDQLRY
+1 LT
-10 SDKKSKVGA
+10 KIIFGVHL
-19 RTLFRITVLEPFKV
+19 LFDINVLQPFKV

-48 AFEMEILILGWY
+48 AFEMEILLLGWY

-83 LAPYLGALGDRF
+83 LAPYLGALGDRLS
-95 GRRTLLCFLRLIY
+95 RRTLLCSLRLIY
-108 LALSLTLMT
+108 LVLSLVLMT
-117 LAVTN
+117 LALTQ
-122 SLEPIHVYLVSLLA
+122 SLEPTHVYLVSLLA
-136 GLARPSDLV
+136 GLVRPSDLV

-154 ISESKLM
+154 ISGSKLM

-185 FSLFGLGIAYI
+185 FSLFGLGVAYI
-196 IVSLF
+196 MVSLF

-206 FLTLGVSGIKTNPS
+206 LLTFGVSDIKTNPVRL
-220 AINSRK
+220 NRK
-226 PESIFFNLKQGLV
+226 KEDSIFFNLKKGLI
-239 YVWQTPALLA
+239 YVWRTPALLA

-269 PYVAKSV
+269 PYVAKSI
-276 YEVDE
+276 YKVDE
-281 SGLSHLVAA
+281 TGLSHLVAS

-301 MVFVKLKKNP
+301 MVLIKLKKNP
-311 ARFMIVNIFLMHVL
+311 ARFMVMNIFLMHLL
-325 IIIFAYIETK
+325 IIFFAYIETK
-335 IGGQILLFFAGYIQ
+335 LSGQILLFFSGYIQ

-380 YGLPV
+380 YGLPL
-385 GLMVSGYLIELL
+385 GLMFSGYLIEYL
-397 GYSWSVMLYGIVGL
+397 GYGRSVMLYGLIGAI
-411 LLSASVATKWRNQ
+411 LSALVTIRWRKYMLV
-424 IWFER
+424 ER

>member
-1 MRNSDQLRY
+1 M
-10 SDKKSKVGA
+10 
-19 RTLFRITVLEPFKV
+19 
-33 KSFRFQWPADLMTSW
+33 
-48 AFEMEILILGWY
+48 
-60 VIVETQSVLSL
+60 
-71 TLFASL
+71 
-77 QWLGTL
+77 
-83 LAPYLGALGDRF
+83 
-95 GRRTLLCFLRLIY
+95 
-108 LALSLTLMT
+108 
-117 LAVTN
+117 
-122 SLEPIHVYLVSLLA
+122 EPIHVYLVSLLA

-185 FSLFGLGIAYI
+185 FSLFGLGVAYI

-220 AINSRK
+220 AISSKK

-363 ASEKFRG
+363 ATGKFRG

-397 GYSWSVMLYGIVGL
+397 GYSWSVMLYGIIGL

-424 IWFER
+424 LWYER

>member
-1 MRNSDQLRY
+1 MTKIIFGVDL
-10 SDKKSKVGA
+10 
-19 RTLFRITVLEPFKV
+19 LFDINVFQPFKV
-33 KSFRFQWPADLMTSW
+33 KSFRFQWPADLMASW

-83 LAPYLGALGDRF
+83 LAPYLGALGDRLS
-95 GRRTLLCFLRLIY
+95 RRTLLCSLRLIY
-108 LALSLTLMT
+108 LVLSLVLMT
-117 LAVTN
+117 LALTQ
-122 SLEPIHVYLVSLLA
+122 SLEPSHVYLVSLLA
-136 GLARPSDLV
+136 GLVRPSDLV

-154 ISESKLM
+154 ISGFKLM

-185 FSLFGLGIAYI
+185 FSLFGLGVAYI
-196 IVSLF
+196 MVSLF

-206 FLTLGVSGIKTNPS
+206 LLTLGVSGIKTNPVRL
-220 AINSRK
+220 NRK
-226 PESIFFNLKQGLV
+226 KQDSIFFNLKQGFI
-239 YVWQTPALLA
+239 YVWRTPALLA

-269 PYVAKSV
+269 PYVAKSI
-276 YEVDE
+276 YKVDE
-281 SGLSHLVAA
+281 SGLSYLVAS

-301 MVFVKLKKNP
+301 MVLIKLKKNP
-311 ARFMIVNIFLMHVL
+311 ARFMIINIFLMHLL
-325 IIIFAYIETK
+325 IIFFAYIETK
-335 IGGQILLFFAGYIQ
+335 LSGQILLFFSGYIQ

-380 YGLPV
+380 YGLPL
-385 GLMVSGYLIELL
+385 GLMFSGYLIEYL
-397 GYSWSVMLYGIVGL
+397 GYGRSVVLYGLIGL
-411 LLSASVATKWRNQ
+411 VLSALVTLKWRKY
-424 IWFER
+424 ILVER

>member
-1 MRNSDQLRY
+1 
-10 SDKKSKVGA
+10 
-19 RTLFRITVLEPFKV
+19 
-33 KSFRFQWPADLMTSW
+33 
-48 AFEMEILILGWY
+48 
-60 VIVETQSVLSL
+60 
-71 TLFASL
+71 
-77 QWLGTL
+77 
-83 LAPYLGALGDRF
+83 
-95 GRRTLLCFLRLIY
+95 
-108 LALSLTLMT
+108 
-117 LAVTN
+117 
-122 SLEPIHVYLVSLLA
+122 
-136 GLARPSDLV
+136 

-185 FSLFGLGIAYI
+185 FSLFGLGVAYI

-363 ASEKFRG
+363 ASGKFRG

-397 GYSWSVMLYGIVGL
+397 GYSWSCLLYTSPSPRDGL
-411 LLSASVATKWRNQ
+411 LSRMPSSA
-424 IWFER
+424 